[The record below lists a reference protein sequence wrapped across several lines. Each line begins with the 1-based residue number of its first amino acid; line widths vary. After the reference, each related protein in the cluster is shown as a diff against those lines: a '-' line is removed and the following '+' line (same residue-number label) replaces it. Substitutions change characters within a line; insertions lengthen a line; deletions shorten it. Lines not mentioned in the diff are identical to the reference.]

1 MVLHEDFAEMVKC
14 VGQNYLAAL
23 PSIGK
28 CGEEAAVGFPILVE
42 SSTNPITSAET
53 LACIERWLGANP
65 ALVSASFSLFV
76 VYLKYTDRVRHLA
89 KGTISTYPHVLNR
102 VVTDLFCPTAGQ
114 FLSPVGIPI
123 SR

>member
-53 LACIERWLGANP
+53 LACIEPSLDG
-65 ALVSASFSLFV
+65 LVQIL
-76 VYLKYTDRVRHLA
+76 LLCRRHSHFLL
-89 KGTISTYPHVLNR
+89 ST
-102 VVTDLFCPTAGQ
+102 
-114 FLSPVGIPI
+114 
-123 SR
+123 